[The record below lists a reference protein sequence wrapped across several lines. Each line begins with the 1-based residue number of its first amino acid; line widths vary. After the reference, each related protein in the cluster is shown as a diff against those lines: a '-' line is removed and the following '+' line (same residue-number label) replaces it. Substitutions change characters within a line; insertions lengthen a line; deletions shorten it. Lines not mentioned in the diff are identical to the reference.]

1 PIIDGVNDAVG
12 GAHSPLVLRVYGFDL
27 AEDRRIADQVVD
39 LLKQVRGTASASVF
53 QAPPIPQLVVKVNRE
68 AAARYG
74 INVADI
80 ANLV

>member
-1 PIIDGVNDAVG
+1 
-12 GAHSPLVLRVYGFDL
+12 
-27 AEDRRIADQVVD
+27 RRIAEQVVD

-80 ANLV
+80 ANLVQNGVGGAPVISVYVEDRVYSVGVRFPA